1 VRRWDG
7 CMLRDFAR
15 VASGENFR
23 EHRSS
28 RLRHRFYRK
37 GKYIREDYGRV
48 GCVGCGRCVRACLV
62 KIDPVEVFNTL
73 KAACIG

>member
-1 VRRWDG
+1 
-7 CMLRDFAR
+7 MLRDFTL
-15 VASGENFR
+15 VASGEVFR
-23 EHRSS
+23 EHRSG

-37 GKYIREDYGRV
+37 GKYMFEDYGRV

-73 KAACIG
+73 ESSCRTAR